1 MQSIPARLW
10 NQTQMWKTHEQWK
23 LCWLILTMNRAD
35 RLLRG
40 VLHIEPDRGCNFR
53 FWNFQN
59 LWKVIDLLD
68 ATTVLGGQVVWWFP
82 NIFED
87 QCQINQRLGIKTV
100 ILLITRLRGLTAYDL
115 ERQGTPKVTQET
127 DLSITNQDRTI
138 AAIAAVQQ
146 ERERTGLS

>member
-23 LCWLILTMNRAD
+23 LCWLILTMNRPD
-35 RLLRG
+35 RLLRC